1 MSKKKWAFVLSFLV
15 GLLSLC
21 TGCQLAAD
29 TGKSLT
35 DKPAQTMDEQVE
47 TIVNSMTLAEKVG
60 QMVMIGVQGTDV
72 DADSLYMLHQYHI
85 GNIILF
91 DRNLENAEQTQTFT
105 AHLREQAEQKVPL
118 FIGIDEEGGAVVRGK
133 SFITPPPSQQ
143 EIGESGDVTKAER
156 WADKTA
162 QRLRDL
168 GINVNFAPVAD
179 LGGTSG
185 RSYGKDPE
193 QVTKFLQAAA
203 QGYEK
208 NRVMYALKHFPG
220 IGRGTM
226 DTHLDVSSVMASR
239 EELMKSD
246 LIPFRNMIGDRGDED
261 SFILVGHLKY
271 PAFDPDR
278 PASQSPAIITELLR
292 KELGYDGIIITD
304 DLEMGAVSK
313 YGSYRELGVRSIQA
327 GADMVMMCHEYQ
339 HETDAYLGILE
350 AVENGEISEAQ
361 IDASVKRIVKAK
373 LLHQGEE

>member
-143 EIGESGDVTKAER
+143 EIGESGDVTKAES

-185 RSYGKDPE
+185 RSYGKDPA